1 MSYLIQDLL
10 GRRQNILI
18 GKQWAYHHPVVARK
32 TRTVSHTDLL
42 GMKKA
47 C

>member
-18 GKQWAYHHPVVARK
+18 GKQWAYHPVVARK